1 MYEEKFHDW
10 KDLREESVRLG
21 QSGEQETA
29 WCHGAGGIA
38 LSRKLMMDALEDQVS
53 EETVDLCGR
62 LEKDIKR
69 AIPAISKHFL
79 REGMCICHGTMGNY
93 RILEKVQ
100 EYAGHGV
107 MDGVEAAVYEKIA
120 GLEKEEPDLPDQ
132 EYHTPGFMNG
142 AAGIGYEL
150 LREIYDGL
158 PEILDL

>member
-1 MYEEKFHDW
+1 M
-10 KDLREESVRLG
+10 
-21 QSGEQETA
+21 
-29 WCHGAGGIA
+29 CH
-38 LSRKLMMDALEDQVS
+38 
-53 EETVDLCGR
+53 
-62 LEKDIKR
+62 R
-69 AIPAISKHFL
+69 AM
-79 REGMCICHGTMGNY
+79 RNY

-142 AAGIGYEL
+142 VAGIGYEL
-150 LREIYDGL
+150 LREIHSEL